1 MDKKLINL
9 VVIKIE
15 KQKFCQ
21 HKTPIWIYDVDINKF
36 LFVKKISN
44 ILLVTKLVIN
54 KLRLLCLAVPKMN
67 AEEILMKLCI
77 YVFFDKKQ
85 RITLQSQQYY

>member
-1 MDKKLINL
+1 MDKNIINF
-9 VVIKIE
+9 VGIEIE

-36 LFVKKISN
+36 LFLKKVSD

-54 KLRLLCLAVPKMN
+54 KLRLLCLMVPKMN
-67 AEEILMKLCI
+67 AEEILVKLFI

-85 RITLQSQQYY
+85 RITLRIQQYY

>member
-1 MDKKLINL
+1 MDKNIINF
-9 VVIKIE
+9 VGIEIE

-36 LFVKKISN
+36 LFVKKVSD

-54 KLRLLCLAVPKMN
+54 KLRLLCLMVPKMN
-67 AEEILMKLCI
+67 AEEILVKLFI

-85 RITLQSQQYY
+85 RITLRIQQYY